1 MSFKFG
7 IPPSLLEAVKKV
19 KWEQTEKHP
28 EDKKTSANE
37 LEPEGTKKWLAT
49 DLKKKKE
56 VKEDANICAVCE
68 HDPCICET
76 GQHIEEAEG
85 GGTAVRDVKDQA
97 KAQADRAKITLQ
109 SAMLRLKQAK
119 EREALSKKKKAIKES
134 FTPAQID
141 KLKAEYSGINTIDPS
156 SPAYKKLVAMLDKLD
171 TKTLESLA
179 GAKIKFVSGLAQNR
193 VNRAKMKKEATE
205 YKTGGKPLEKKFEKS
220 MKKLGTDANVD
231 CKTVGNVSICSE
243 FIPGLEEEL
252 AEVLSKD
259 ATAGD
264 WIHDFVN
271 SDNPKFAGK
280 SKEKRKQMA
289 LAAYYAKQKD
299 EELSAKQKQ
308 IDKNKNGKIDGSDL
322 AKLRKEE
329 TELQEKSDYE
339 IYHKDYSSAVQTAI
353 KQAEKRGYEVD
364 MDDWHDK
371 VATGPKKPSSGK
383 TNSFSVKLKKDG
395 KESKKALHLQV
406 YNMDNHKY
414 ELNMYI
420 EEVQLEESDAYDK
433 DVKKKAP
440 PSDKDTITKRAKLA
454 ALAARKK
461 VTEVTEKNVNDLF
474 AEALEKKKGAKGE
487 QTAADNN
494 KSVAKGE
501 KLTGKKEPIEI
512 EPELKDSNN
521 K

>member
-7 IPPSLLEAVKKV
+7 IPPSLIEAVKKV
-19 KWEQTEKHP
+19 KNEKHP
-28 EDKKTSANE
+28 EDVKTDANK
-37 LEPEGTKKWLAT
+37 LEPEGTKKWLAA
-49 DLKKKKE
+49 DYKKKE

-76 GQHIEEAEG
+76 GQHIKEAEG

-109 SAMLRLKQAK
+109 SAMLRIKQAK
-119 EREALSKKKKAIKES
+119 EREALSKKKKSIKES

-141 KLKAEYSGINTIDPS
+141 KLKAEYSGISTIDPS

-179 GAKIKFVSGLAQNR
+179 GAKIKFVSSLAQNR

-220 MKKLGTDANVD
+220 MKKLGTDAKVD

-243 FIPGLEEEL
+243 F
-252 AEVLSKD
+252 
-259 ATAGD
+259 
-264 WIHDFVN
+264 
-271 SDNPKFAGK
+271 NP
-280 SKEKRKQMA
+280 EI
-289 LAAYYAKQKD
+289 D

-322 AKLRKEE
+322 AKLRGEELSAKQKALDKNKNGKIDGSDLAKLRKEE
-329 TELQEKSDYE
+329 TELEEKTDYE
-339 IYHKDYSSAVQTAI
+339 VYHKDYSSAVQTAI

-383 TNSFSVKLKKDG
+383 TNSFSIKLMKDG
-395 KESKKALHLQV
+395 KPSKKALQMQV

-420 EEVQLEESDAYDK
+420 ESVEEASSPAQQAAIAIAMKKAGKKPKDMEESDAYDK
-433 DVKKKAP
+433 DVKQKEP
-440 PSDKDTITKRAKLA
+440 PSDRDTITKRAKLA

-494 KSVAKGE
+494 KSVAKGD

-512 EPELKDSNN
+512 EPELKNSN